1 MERVILSKNIENKL
15 THLVDTLF
23 EKEYFGYR
31 ESAKEYVQRI
41 RDFIQKIPN
50 QTIIYECKTPIY
62 GKYYARY
69 KNQKSGFMYYIT
81 YDTMDGIYFIENI
94 ISPKT
99 KEYLAIKGTKK

>member
-1 MERVILSKNIENKL
+1 MGQLILSNNIRNRL
-15 THLVDTLF
+15 DDLVEILYYDN
-23 EKEYFGYR
+23 YFKFK
-31 ESAKEYVQRI
+31 ESAQKYVDKI
-41 RDFIQKIPN
+41 YDFIETIPN

-69 KNQKSGFMYYIT
+69 KNPKSGFMYYIT